1 MSENLKPETKL
12 KGVGKRKT
20 SIANVLLLPGTG
32 TFEINKKP
40 YKDFFSS
47 ISLDEK
53 ELLKE
58 SLVFLELNQQF
69 DIQVKVEGGGISA
82 QLDAI
87 KLGISK
93 ALSKLGISEKQK
105 LSRNS
110 FLYRDSRIK
119 ERRKYGLRKARKA
132 PQYSKR

>member
-1 MSENLKPETKL
+1 MNNILNDKVNL

-20 SIANVLLLPGTG
+20 AIANVLLLEGNG
-32 TFEINKKP
+32 KLEINKKS
-40 YKDFFSS
+40 YMDFFSGLS
-47 ISLDEK
+47 NDEK
-53 ELLKE
+53 ELLKKP
-58 SLVFLELNQQF
+58 LVFLELNQKF
-69 DIQVKVEGGGISA
+69 DIYVNVKGGGISA
-82 QLDAI
+82 QLEAI

-93 ALSKLGISEKQK
+93 ALSKISANEKQK

-110 FLYRDSRIK
+110 FLNRDSRIK